1 MGTMKL
7 QVSMNTQNMVDL
19 GLIKKARNVPS
30 NPKSPGYVS
39 DDVFARG
46 LLLEKIAEELTS
58 GSKTRVSKN

>member
-19 GLIKKARNVPS
+19 GLVKKARKVPS
-30 NPKSPGYVS
+30 DQKLPGYVS

-46 LLLEKIAEELTS
+46 LLLEKIREELMK
-58 GSKTRVSKN
+58 GKKAPREN